1 MAECIVLRRE
11 MLKNPILVRADEGG
25 LDWAGARKLADQE
38 AQKKSADPMLLAW
51 YNGRSGEFSPKVEC
65 CGEDKPAWLIY
76 AESRGADIVID
87 INDEE
92 YVFVYRA
99 SW

>member
-1 MAECIVLRRE
+1 MTECIVLRRD
-11 MLKNPILVRADEGG
+11 MLKNPVQVQVDDDLDFARAKE
-25 LDWAGARKLADQE
+25 LADRE
-38 AQKKSADPMLLAW
+38 ARKKSADPMLLAW
-51 YNGRSGEFSPKVEC
+51 YNGRTGQFSPMVEC
-65 CGEDKPAWLIY
+65 GAEDKPAWLVY
-76 AESRGADIVID
+76 AESRGGDICID